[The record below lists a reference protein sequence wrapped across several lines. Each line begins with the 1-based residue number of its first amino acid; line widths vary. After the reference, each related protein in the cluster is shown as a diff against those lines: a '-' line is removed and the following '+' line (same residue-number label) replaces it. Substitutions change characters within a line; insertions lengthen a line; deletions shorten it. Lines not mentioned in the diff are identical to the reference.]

1 MILGIVASAGDN
13 DESYVNMRLNSGAK
27 TMSKDFY
34 MGSSY
39 VEPMFLLVY
48 NDNLVKGNKISM
60 SVQGTY
66 CYAFIGIS

>member
-1 MILGIVASAGDN
+1 MILGIVAGAGDN
-13 DESYVNMRLNSGAK
+13 DESHVHMNLISGAK
-27 TMSKDFY
+27 ELAKNNF
-34 MGSSY
+34 MGTTQ
-39 VEPMFLLVY
+39 VTPMYLLVY